1 LAKTPGN
8 QFTPSTPSDVAEL
21 RAAVD
26 EEKDGRG
33 NRAPELGRTVDAV
46 RAKEEGIRLSLDI
59 ADDEANA

>member
-1 LAKTPGN
+1 
-8 QFTPSTPSDVAEL
+8 
-21 RAAVD
+21 VD

>member
-1 LAKTPGN
+1 
-8 QFTPSTPSDVAEL
+8 
-21 RAAVD
+21 VD

-46 RAKEEGIRLSLDI
+46 RAKASEEWIRLSLDI